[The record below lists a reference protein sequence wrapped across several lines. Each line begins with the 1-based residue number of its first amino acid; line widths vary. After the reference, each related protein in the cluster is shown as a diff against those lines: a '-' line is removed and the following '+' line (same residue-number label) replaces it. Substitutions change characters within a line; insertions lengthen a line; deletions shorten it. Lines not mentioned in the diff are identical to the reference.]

1 VAKNFVRRVKSG
13 EIASVS
19 QLKSEFKAL
28 AKLSHPDL
36 SGAGG
41 EDFMRL
47 RAEYEA
53 ALRGFELYRFGPPRG
68 KAGKAGREDGAAP
81 SLEGAFDA
89 LARLMKRGFPKTPRH
104 DKEKERYEQIRRRL
118 LSELDATEPSWG
130 PAFASFEEELI
141 ALKGS
146 GSPAFDAA
154 LLLLSGILDY
164 RKTRLP
170 ALLSANEI
178 ALDALGRMGRQGEAL
193 AGFPALLMRERP
205 LE

>member
-28 AKLSHPDL
+28 AKMSHPDL
-36 SGAGG
+36 SGSGG

-53 ALRGFELYRFGPPRG
+53 ALRGFDLYRFGPPRG
-68 KAGKAGREDGAAP
+68 KAGKAGSESGAAP
-81 SLEGAFDA
+81 PLEEAFDA

-104 DKEKERYEQIRRRL
+104 DKERERYEQIRRRL
-118 LSELDATEPSWG
+118 MAELEATEPSWG
-130 PAFASFEEELI
+130 QAFAGFEDELI

-146 GSPAFDAA
+146 GEPAFDAA

-170 ALLSANEI
+170 ALLAANEI
-178 ALDALGRMGRQGEAL
+178 ALDALRRMGARGEAL
-193 AGFPALLMRERP
+193 AAFPALLMRERP